1 MKDKCIDIK
10 QGIKLHLVKTDLFKT
25 NLSVLFIT
33 IPLDRTT
40 ITEDVIIPEILKSG
54 SNTYKRQ
61 IEISN
66 KLDEMYGATLEAGV
80 DKTGKNL
87 VIKLYIES
95 IDDEFLPNG
104 EENLK
109 NSVDTLIDIAFNPYI
124 TDEGF
129 NREYVNIE
137 KERRRIVIESQKDDK
152 DSYAYER
159 IISIMYNDTEFG
171 INKNGYLEDI
181 EKINE
186 KSLYNRYKDI
196 IKDGKI
202 DIFIAGNINEEYVK
216 NLVLNNKYIN
226 NLNERDISK
235 YLVDIEKYEKNRKE
249 KVENIVEKMDV
260 TQGKL
265 VIGLDVLEKVKSD
278 DRFKILI
285 YNTILGDGAN
295 SKLFKNVREKASLAY
310 TCKSN
315 YVVQKSN
322 IFIRAGI
329 EIENYNKALEV
340 INNELDNMRNGKF
353 EDEDLENA
361 KRYIYSGIDAIKEE
375 QNTAIVFF
383 YGEEVSLNKV
393 TIEEY
398 YEKIKNITRED
409 IIEIAK
415 RVNINTIYFLRNNN

>member
-375 QNTAIVFF
+375 QNTAIIFF

>member
-361 KRYIYSGIDAIKEE
+361 KRYIYSEIGRA
-375 QNTAIVFF
+375 
-383 YGEEVSLNKV
+383 SC
-393 TIEEY
+393 
-398 YEKIKNITRED
+398 RE
-409 IIEIAK
+409 
-415 RVNINTIYFLRNNN
+415 RV

>member
-1 MKDKCIDIK
+1 LKDKCIDIK

-375 QNTAIVFF
+375 QNTAIIFF

>member
-10 QGIKLHLVKTDLFKT
+10 KGIKLHLVKTDLFKT

-375 QNTAIVFF
+375 QNTAIIFF

>member
-1 MKDKCIDIK
+1 MKDKCVDIK
-10 QGIKLHLVKTDLFKT
+10 EGIKLHLVNTDLFKT
-25 NLSVLFIT
+25 NLSVIFIT
-33 IPLDRTT
+33 IPLNRDT

-54 SNTYKRQ
+54 SNTYKKQ

-66 KLDEMYGATLEAGV
+66 RLDEMYGATLEAGV

-95 IDDEFLPNG
+95 IDDEFLPDG

-109 NSVDTLIDIAFNPYI
+109 NSIDTLIDIAFNPYI

-129 NREYVNIE
+129 NKEYVNIE
-137 KERRRIVIESQKDDK
+137 KERRKIIIESQKDDK
-152 DSYAYER
+152 DSYSYER
-159 IISIMYNDTEFG
+159 IINIMYNDTGFG
-171 INKNGYLEDI
+171 INKNGYLEDL

-186 KSLYNRYKDI
+186 KSLYNRYKSI
-196 IKDGKI
+196 VKDGKI

-226 NLNERDISK
+226 NLNGRDASN
-235 YLVDIEKYEKNRKE
+235 YLVDIEKYEKNKKE

-265 VIGLDVLEKVKSD
+265 VIGLDILEKVKSD
-278 DRFKILI
+278 DRFKILV

-329 EIENYNKALEV
+329 EIENYDKALEV
-340 INNELDNMRNGKF
+340 INNELDNMKNGNF
-353 EDEDLENA
+353 EDEELENA

-375 QNTAIVFF
+375 QNTAIIFF

-398 YEKIKNITRED
+398 YEKIKNITKED
-409 IIEIAK
+409 VIEIAK